1 VVWALNSAV
10 EPVRPKNELLRDVYP
25 MRCSKSMMSTVGRNR
40 RSLSGRVH
48 GKGFTLIELLV
59 VIAIIGILA
68 ALMLPALSRAKAQG
82 QRAVC
87 TGNLRQIG
95 LALGMY
101 VSDTHYY
108 PPGRD
113 WATRQGWMDKLYQY
127 HPLAW
132 TNRSWHCPTYMARN
146 GLAVFWATNK
156 VTPTDGAVWWISY
169 SYNANGIIGNG
180 WNGWTGMPAVLRTWG
195 TLGLGGRPQWVSRE
209 PEVVAPSEMYAVGDA
224 RPLRRG
230 SGPGYFPIEPP
241 NSTLGPP
248 MMNPWLKPWQWHQEL
263 AESNPPHGKGY
274 NMLFCDG
281 HVVSVKRIDYLFPP
295 RTARHWN
302 RDHQPHEELWAPY
315 NEWAAQP

>member
-1 VVWALNSAV
+1 V
-10 EPVRPKNELLRDVYP
+10 ENVCLGKHPLRDDSCV
-25 MRCSKSMMSTVGRNR
+25 RRSKSTTSFRRRNR
-40 RSLSGRVH
+40 RFVSGPLH
-48 GKGFTLIELLV
+48 AGGFTLVELLV

-101 VSDTHYY
+101 VSDAHCY

-113 WATRQGWMDKLYQY
+113 WVTGQGWMDKLYQS

-146 GLAVFWATNK
+146 GLAVFWATNR
-156 VTPTDGAVWWISY
+156 VTPTEGAVWWISY
-169 SYNANGIIGNG
+169 SYNANGIIGNC
-180 WNGWTGMPAVLRTWG
+180 WNGWTGMPPAALNKWG

-209 PEVVAPSEMYAVGDA
+209 PEVVAPSEMCAVGDA
-224 RPLRRG
+224 RSLRRG

-241 NSTLGPP
+241 NATLGPP
-248 MMNPWLKPWQWHQEL
+248 MMNPWLKPWPWHQEL
-263 AESNPPHGKGY
+263 AESSPPHGQGY
-274 NMLFCDG
+274 SLLFCDG
-281 HVVSVKRIDYLFPP
+281 HVVSVKRNDYLFPP
-295 RTARHWN
+295 RTARNWTVL
-302 RDHQPHEELWAPY
+302 RPMVL
-315 NEWAAQP
+315 